1 MILKPSFTPCRLSIH
16 HSTTSQWPPYL
27 GPTRRIALPSFSFWR
42 CHLIP
47 SDDNPISRDKA
58 DLETFGF
65 ALIIAKILSHY
76 YSNNTEDKVLAAQYG
91 ISRQTIYNWTKGKR
105 RPSIIVPATT
115 RPAPNWRDVRI
126 LKMQLEREKRIRK
139 ILQCAN
145 AALNSSINARLN
157 AMEGLYKE
165 DPVKYNIHIL
175 CDAFGVTRRLFY
187 GHIKYNKR
195 DNAWFKTGHSHSS
208 GGR

>member
-1 MILKPSFTPCRLSIH
+1 MKPK
-16 HSTTSQWPPYL
+16 
-27 GPTRRIALPSFSFWR
+27 FS
-42 CHLIP
+42 
-47 SDDNPISRDKA
+47 KA
-58 DLETFGF
+58 EKE
-65 ALIIAKILSHY
+65 KILSHY
-76 YSNNTEDKVLAAQYG
+76 YSNNTEVKVLAAQYG

-115 RPAPNWRDVRI
+115 RPAPNWRDVHI

-145 AALNSSINARLN
+145 VALNSSINTRLN
-157 AMEGLYKE
+157 AMEELYKE

-195 DNAWFKTGHSHSS
+195 DNAWFKTRIPALKKCMRDIFNESEQRFGAERKKTVSRSLHKGVRVEHLF
-208 GGR
+208 RQ